1 MVEGEWAVTA
11 ALHLRLSRTPPPA
24 WPPARPSE
32 HPRLSRRCLRSRS
45 GRAPYVAIP
54 DDPLPAR
61 AALVDLANQMAEGKA
76 PLPPNVALHVRRG
89 VSVEE
94 LRGAQGSEGVRVA
107 GQSEAGPFAL
117 QVEVAVAHVGFR
129 PDLALSRELQASS
142 AQRLASPRLASP
154 RIASPR
160 ARLAPRPPC
169 PPPRWPC
176 PCRGVGVWCD

>member
-1 MVEGEWAVTA
+1 
-11 ALHLRLSRTPPPA
+11 
-24 WPPARPSE
+24 
-32 HPRLSRRCLRSRS
+32 
-45 GRAPYVAIP
+45 VAIP

-94 LRGAQGSEGVRVA
+94 LRGAQGKEGVRVA

-142 AQRLASPRLASP
+142 AQHLASPRLASPRLASPRLASPRLASP
-154 RIASPR
+154 RIA
-160 ARLAPRPPC
+160 ACPPC
-169 PPPRWPC
+169 SAPAVPAAALAVPLPW
-176 PCRGVGVWCD
+176 RGRVV

>member
-11 ALHLRLSRTPPPA
+11 APHLRLSSTPPPA
-24 WPPARPSE
+24 WPPAWPSE
-32 HPRLSRRCLRSRS
+32 HPRPSRRCLRSRS

-89 VSVEE
+89 VSVEQ

-129 PDLALSRELQASS
+129 PDLALSRELQARS
-142 AQRLASPRLASP
+142 AQHLASPRLASP
-154 RIASPR
+154 RIA
-160 ARLAPRPPC
+160 ACPPC
-169 PPPRWPC
+169 SAPAVPAAALAVPLLW
-176 PCRGVGVWCD
+176 RGRVV